1 MKIEKIK
8 SVLVIALSL
17 VIGLLLEI
25 IAPEIG
31 GRNLISFGMGTV
43 SIAFML
49 FPALGIVYDD
59 TKRGVSIKVFA
70 WIMFAILLLTNV
82 IFACFKYEID
92 VYITLTLLMTIVGI
106 LGIYILLRSKPS
118 NV

>member
-1 MKIEKIK
+1 MKFEKIK
-8 SVLVIALSL
+8 SLFAIALSL
-17 VIGLLLEI
+17 VIGFLLEI
-25 IAPEIG
+25 IATEEG
-31 GRNLISFGMGTV
+31 GRNLISLGVGT
-43 SIAFML
+43 ITIMFTL
-49 FPALGIVYDD
+49 IPALGIIYDD

-70 WIMFAILLLTNV
+70 WIMFAILLLTNL

-118 NV
+118 K